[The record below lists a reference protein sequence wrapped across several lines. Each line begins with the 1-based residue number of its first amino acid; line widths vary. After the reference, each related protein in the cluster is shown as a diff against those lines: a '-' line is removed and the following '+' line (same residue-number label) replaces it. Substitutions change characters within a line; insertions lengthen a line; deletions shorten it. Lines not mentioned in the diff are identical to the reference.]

1 MDWWALGILIFEML
15 AGHPPFYAD
24 NPLGIYEA
32 ILGGKIDWPKSV
44 EGLAKDLIRKLLV
57 QDRTKRI
64 GSLRNGAEDVKTHKW
79 FKEVDWE
86 EVLCRKL
93 KPPFV
98 PRVKFD
104 GDTSNFDDY
113 VNEDIEKSEKVSE
126 RETKLFEDF

>member
-1 MDWWALGILIFEML
+1 ML
-15 AGHPPFYAD
+15 AGHPPFFAD

-32 ILGGKIDWPKSV
+32 ILGGKIEWPRCV

-57 QDRTKRI
+57 ADRTKRI
-64 GSLRNGAEDVKTHKW
+64 GCLRNGAEDVKTHKW
-79 FKEVDWE
+79 LKEIDWE
-86 EVLCRKL
+86 DVLCRKL

-98 PRVKFD
+98 PKFKFD

-113 VNEDIEKSEKVSE
+113 GEEGFEKAAKVSE